1 MKSLSISVGALQLFS
16 LTYVTRWFSFAT
28 QSYMLAIEKPIPA
41 SLISVST
48 ALIFPVILIGA
59 LWPLGL
65 TGIWMN
71 FAGTAVLAAILS
83 AVILLKLRRE
93 LQRPDAVVPSE
104 EVPAQS

>member
-1 MKSLSISVGALQLFS
+1 
-16 LTYVTRWFSFAT
+16 
-28 QSYMLAIEKPIPA
+28 
-41 SLISVST
+41 
-48 ALIFPVILIGA
+48 
-59 LWPLGL
+59 
-65 TGIWMN
+65 MN